1 MRLRAAVRYSEYKS
15 RKRLPSSIPTDCAV
29 CQDKGLQDRYN
40 CDGYGNDNYKV
51 NIGVMTFFQ
60 CPLSMFTEDTWDVI
74 DLISTSLETGTPV
87 VGHCLMN
94 QTRAYFKNKQ
104 IILSERNECNE
115 EISKVEEQAANKK
128 PGGGRVP
135 RRKR

>member
-60 CPLSMFTEDTWDVI
+60 CPLSARNVFRESTTAACKCHIDSCNSRSNKSQPLWPKTTIVLHRSTCINGSMFYLTF
-74 DLISTSLETGTPV
+74 SLPSSPGV
-87 VGHCLMN
+87 
-94 QTRAYFKNKQ
+94 
-104 IILSERNECNE
+104 S
-115 EISKVEEQAANKK
+115 ISKFLNKSK
-128 PGGGRVP
+128 L
-135 RRKR
+135 